1 MGRDGSWEDGALDI
15 DTIRDIFIIAFM
27 GLAALAALVVL
38 FATLFT
44 YRKVRRVLNSVGNA
58 VENVEKLSKPLA
70 SGSSAGFG
78 VGSVLGFL
86 TGMGKRGK
94 KKK

>member
-1 MGRDGSWEDGALDI
+1 MGRDGSWEDGALGM
-15 DTIRDIFIIAFM
+15 DTIRDIFIIVFTGM
-27 GLAALAALVVL
+27 AALTALVVL
-38 FATLFT
+38 FATFFT
-44 YRKVRRVLNSVGNA
+44 FRKVSRVLKSVGNA